1 MAGHFGALP
10 ARAMISSTDG
20 RPSPSESE
28 GGAEGKEFLCC
39 WKHVEAIGIGSPLF
53 TVEIEKIV
61 KGT

>member
-1 MAGHFGALP
+1 
-10 ARAMISSTDG
+10 MISSTDG